1 MVCLE
6 YTHKPIP
13 NSLCRHTR
21 YHCKEHADN
30 NAHCRRTPNLNR
42 KLYRRKLRARTPLR
56 KIRRDPRI
64 ARAEFPTHCKRY
76 PRHRV
81 ARPLCDNRRRTLR

>member
-6 YTHKPIP
+6 YTRMPNP

-21 YHCKEHADN
+21 YHCTERADN
-30 NAHCRRTPNLNR
+30 NAHCRRTPNPNR
-42 KLYRRKLRARTPLR
+42 KLYPRKLPARTPLR

-64 ARAEFPTHCKRY
+64 ARAELPTHCKPY
-76 PRHRV
+76 PRCTV
-81 ARPLCDNRRRTLR
+81 ALPLCDNRRRTLR